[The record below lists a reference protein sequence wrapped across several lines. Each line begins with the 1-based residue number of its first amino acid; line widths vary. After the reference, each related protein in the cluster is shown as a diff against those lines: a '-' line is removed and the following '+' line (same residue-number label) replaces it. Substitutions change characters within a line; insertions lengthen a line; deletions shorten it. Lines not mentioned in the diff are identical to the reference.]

1 MKNGYKMKKIIR
13 LLPLILAVIMML
25 LNGCGPIKAI
35 KNSKLSAGIYLCA
48 ELHSEKECLDK
59 ELQRWGEFY
68 EKGARHL
75 FIEDSYSGAQLL
87 NIWMHED
94 NDDILDQIWE
104 DTKGTQGCSQVSY
117 DFYKTIKRDYPETIF
132 HGTDIGHQYATTGAR
147 YVKKLEEEGKED
159 TEEYR
164 ITVENNESGKK
175 FYDLGN
181 YETIESANYREQKMV
196 EYFIREYE
204 ALSGEFI
211 MGIYGWGHLELDS
224 THCCEGTDQQ
234 MVIQLKEKY
243 GDLIQVEGMTWRDPI
258 STEKMIV
265 NGKEYDATYFGETD
279 ISDWEW
285 TYVKY
290 RVWRLEDSYEDLK
303 DCYPDYSWGYQ
314 YVYEYPMKVEKN
326 EIYIMEFEDIEG
338 NTERAYFKSDIVQCE
353 GSPATLGISV
363 E

>member
-1 MKNGYKMKKIIR
+1 MKKLKNILSIILIAV
-13 LLPLILAVIMML
+13 LLLM
-25 LNGCGPIKAI
+25 GCSPMGVLEV
-35 KNSKLSAGIYLCA
+35 NSSKLQAGIYLCA
-48 ELHSEKECLDK
+48 ELHSEQNCLDK
-59 ELQRWGEFY
+59 ELQRWGKFY

-94 NDDILDQIWE
+94 NDDILKQIWE

-211 MGIYGWGHLELDS
+211 MGIYGWGHLELNS
-224 THCCEGTDQQ
+224 THCCDGTDQQ

-243 GDLIQVEGMTWRDPI
+243 GDLVQVEGMMWRDPI

-279 ISDWEW
+279 ISNWEW
-285 TYVKY
+285 RYVKY

-303 DCYPDYSWGYQ
+303 DCTPDYSIGFWD
-314 YVYEYPMKVEKN
+314 VYYYPLKVDKD
-326 EIYIMEFEDIEG
+326 EIYVIDFVDKDG
-338 NTERAYFKSDIVQCE
+338 NIDRYYYKSDIYQNE
-353 GSPATLGISV
+353 GSPSTLGIYV
-363 E
+363 PE